1 MITEEPKR
9 LPDNIN
15 MPCYACEKQAATH
28 IRRFKLGEL
37 YVQVCLCA
45 DCLKMDT
52 QYLLKNT
59 IGIQDVHPPAVADY
73 LSHKKSVA
81 LVSG

>member
-9 LPDNIN
+9 LPDNIS
-15 MPCYACEKQAATH
+15 MSCYACEKEPATH

-37 YVQVCLCA
+37 AVQVCLCA
-45 DCLKMDT
+45 DCMKMDT

-59 IGIQDVHPPAVADY
+59 VGIQDVQPPAVAGY
-73 LSHKKSVA
+73 LSHRNSVVPA
-81 LVSG
+81 P